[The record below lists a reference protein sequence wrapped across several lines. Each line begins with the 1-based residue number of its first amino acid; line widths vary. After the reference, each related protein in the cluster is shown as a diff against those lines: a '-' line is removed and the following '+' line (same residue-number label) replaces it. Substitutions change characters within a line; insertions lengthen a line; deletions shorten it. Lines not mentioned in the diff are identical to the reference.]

1 MYCKISLLIYSG
13 SSSLSNAG
21 LFDSP
26 DINNLP
32 YDLIMV
38 HVELLSAHLLSF
50 MFIDDTMNL
59 EDFIDMNPDF
69 GEGQVKDLNSFLTM
83 FTS

>member
-1 MYCKISLLIYSG
+1 MCENTKQDFVLF
-13 SSSLSNAG
+13 SSLALMTLGCVYVARSCAN
-21 LFDSP
+21 
-26 DINNLP
+26 
-32 YDLIMV
+32 DLIMV
-38 HVELLSAHLLSF
+38 HVELLSARLLSF